1 MAFLLT
7 TSSARAEDLKGKWYL
22 GGNISFLS
30 TFDDIR
36 SNSNVI
42 IGNFGDDGIPFT
54 GDPNEDQGC
63 LDQSVESNSPF
74 CDPRPDDL
82 LSRESA
88 IEETFRFEV
97 TAGYGMTSWLS
108 LQFDASYFEGD
119 VGPIDTFVRQPFLGS
134 NLPNNPPGFVGL
146 EERTIPI
153 QAGTITEI
161 PVSLSGVIRFRK
173 DSPLNPY
180 VMIGAGMLFA
190 EMDVS
195 GDVGDLNAR
204 LDAARIRFARNE
216 YNETLTPPEFQG
228 ENVDGTVPL
237 LWPVNV
243 NVEDAFEWHLGA
255 GAEYFFNER
264 FSMIF
269 DARYMFANQSVNIT
283 LGGEDQVDYIIYSEN
298 YFRNDGSLK
307 FFVNTAEA
315 PNTACSDAVSRN
327 ADGSIAVDPNG
338 IALDF
343 GKGCSPRGDDAPGAR
358 VDCDSTAA
366 GGSPGDF
373 DNSGSIAFDPDVCYK
388 KNLYQADGAG
398 ADRPDGIFVV
408 QGGKIDLDGRVL
420 LQ

>member
-1 MAFLLT
+1 MT
-7 TSSARAEDLKGKWYL
+7 TSLASAEDLKGKWYL

-63 LDQSVESNSPF
+63 LDQSVEQTSPF

-97 TAGYGMTSWLS
+97 TAGYGMTSWFS

-134 NLPNNPPGFVGL
+134 NLPNTPPGFVGL
-146 EERTIPI
+146 EERTIPV

-180 VMIGAGMLFA
+180 VMVGAGMLFA

-195 GDVGDLNAR
+195 GDVASLNAR
-204 LDAARIRFARNE
+204 LDGARIRFARNE
-216 YNETLTPPEFQG
+216 YNETLVPPEFQG
-228 ENVDGTVPL
+228 DNIDGTVPL

-255 GAEYFFNER
+255 GAEYFFNDR

-298 YFRNDGSLK
+298 YFRPDGSLK

-315 PNTACSDAVSRN
+315 PNSSCEEALVRDA
-327 ADGSIAVDPNG
+327 NG
-338 IALDF
+338 TITRV
-343 GKGCSPRGDDAPGAR
+343 GRGCSATGDDAPGAR
-358 VDCDSTAA
+358 VDCDSPGG
-366 GGSPGDF
+366 GGSVGDF
-373 DNSGSIAFDPDVCYK
+373 DNSGSISNDPDVCYN
-388 KNLYQADGAG
+388 KNLYQASGAG

-408 QGGKIDLDGRVL
+408 QGGKIDLDGLTIAIGARFHW
-420 LQ
+420 